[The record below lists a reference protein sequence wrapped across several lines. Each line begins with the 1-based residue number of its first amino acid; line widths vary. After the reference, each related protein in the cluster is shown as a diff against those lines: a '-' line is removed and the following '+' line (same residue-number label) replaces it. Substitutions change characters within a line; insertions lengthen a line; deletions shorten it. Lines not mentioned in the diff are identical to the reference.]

1 MTTALTELT
10 AALAAAEAAV
20 LAREG
25 KHGEALEVLAAQA
38 DDQPVVL
45 DLQARV
51 HAQLGDLAA
60 ADRAWKRVLELR
72 PADPAAL
79 AGCALIAEITEGRR
93 RRKPVPLLALGG
105 AAATVLVV
113 AAAVV
118 VPIALSG
125 NTEAVPVATATSGPP
140 VSSTPPSPPVSSAAG
155 DQRLAGL
162 AETLAAPGI
171 QVRRGERELR
181 IVFEDGL
188 FQPGGNRFTAAGRR
202 VLTEWARRL
211 RGAAVRVTVLG
222 HGVALPGG
230 PASGG
235 STVALGRASA
245 AAAVL
250 AGPGLPLSAI
260 TVATAEQAE
269 APFAGPDAAARNRT
283 VVVVVAPG

>member
-1 MTTALTELT
+1 MTAALTELT
-10 AALAAAEAAV
+10 AALAAAEAAA
-20 LAREG
+20 LARAG
-25 KHGEALEVLAAQA
+25 KPAEALTVLAAQA

-72 PADPAAL
+72 PEDPAAL
-79 AGCALIAEITEGRR
+79 AGCALIAEISEGRR
-93 RRKPVPLLALGG
+93 RRKPVPVLALGG
-105 AAATVLVV
+105 AAAAVLVV

-118 VPIALSG
+118 LPIGLSG
-125 NTEAVPVATATSGPP
+125 QAEVTPMATATSSPP
-140 VSSTPPSPPVSSAAG
+140 VSSTPAPPTAAT
-155 DQRLAGL
+155 DPRLAGL
-162 AETLAAPGI
+162 AETLAAPGT
-171 QVRRGERELR
+171 QVHRAGRELR
-181 IVFEDGL
+181 IVFADGL

-202 VLTEWARRL
+202 ALAEWAQRL
-211 RGAAVRVTVLG
+211 RGTAVRVTVLG

-260 TVATAEQAE
+260 TVATAEQTE
-269 APFAGPDAAARNRT
+269 APFHGPEAAARNRT

>member
-1 MTTALTELT
+1 MTAALTELT
-10 AALAAAEAAV
+10 AALAAAEAAA
-20 LAREG
+20 LARAG
-25 KHGEALEVLAAQA
+25 QHGEALKVLAAQA

-60 ADRAWKRVLELR
+60 ADRAWKRVLDLR
-72 PADPAAL
+72 PEDPAAL

-93 RRKPVPLLALGG
+93 RRKPVPVLALGG
-105 AAATVLVV
+105 AAAVLVL

-118 VPIALSG
+118 LPIGLSG
-125 NTEAVPVATATSGPP
+125 QAEVTPMATATS
-140 VSSTPPSPPVSSAAG
+140 SPPVTSGVVRPSAAG
-155 DQRLAGL
+155 DPRLAARLGEL

-171 QVRRGERELR
+171 QVRRAERELR

-202 VLTEWARRL
+202 ALAEWAQRL

-269 APFAGPDAAARNRT
+269 APFRGPDAAARNRT
-283 VVVVVAPG
+283 AVVLVAPG